1 MTQTMFDIINEYAVS
16 AELDTAYDLMNDCI
30 KNSTILEQYDFD
42 ESMIPEEFLMEAAT
56 TNGGPGFGTR
66 VRARMYEH
74 RVKTDRAIDQANER
88 LERRP
93 GERMLT
99 RFLLFLPRL
108 IMAIINFFRW
118 LIRRLTRRRNTV
130 HTAARAASGAS
141 SETRSRINS
150 SWSTPRFTSSIRS
163 GSTLSSATRSALS
176 TGHQLPGPTPGTTNH
191 SSGSNGPSGPSG
203 SGGGGRVTTGHQLP
217 GGTRQGSSG
226 GSNPPGGGTSRSS
239 SGGSSG
245 GGRVATDRQLPS
257 GGRGSNR
264 SNGQPPANISDG
276 NFESWTNQ
284 AKSTDGLKKEK
295 TVKEV
300 VDENFT
306 KTAVDAAV
314 TGKFKG
320 LPILNRKFV
329 SALNN
334 ASKALD
340 DLNDWC
346 GKLDRADNKVT
357 SSGGHVNDHGDK
369 YTIGFNQAQG
379 WARSLETKANKLREC
394 YNKMTETIKSDDHTS
409 FTSQQLTEAYDA
421 ISDTLN
427 HMNDTLTNLQ
437 HEVSGSGNSQL
448 AKIVKALQKKDAEID
463 PRAQGAYMNG
473 VRALAEAMTKMKEA
487 IGMTSEALDY
497 TVHCCELIIEMIK
510 QAGGK
515 IENQRTVG
523 FSTAVRNER
532 GQLRDSEKMPED

>member
-16 AELDTAYDLMNDCI
+16 AELDAAYDLMNDCI

-42 ESMIPEEFLMEAAT
+42 ESVIPEEFLMEAAT
-56 TNGGPGFGTR
+56 TNDGPGFGTR

-88 LERRP
+88 LARQP

-176 TGHQLPGPTPGTTNH
+176 TGHQLPGPGQASPKAGNTFVAGNK
-191 SSGSNGPSGPSG
+191 NGRPVS
-203 SGGGGRVTTGHQLP
+203 VGHQLP
-217 GGTRQGSSG
+217 GGTRQEIDSE
-226 GSNPPGGGTSRSS
+226 TSRSS
-239 SGGSSG
+239 SVDSGSRS
-245 GGRVATDRQLPS
+245 RVATDRQLPG
-257 GGRGSNR
+257 GGRNSNR
-264 SNGQPPANISDG
+264 GNGSLPANISSG
-276 NFESWTNQ
+276 NFESWANQ

-295 TVKEV
+295 TVKEI
-300 VDENFT
+300 VDEKFT

-320 LPILNRKFV
+320 LPILNKKFI

-394 YNKMTETIKSDDHTS
+394 YNKMTETIKSEDHTS
-409 FTSQQLTEAYDA
+409 FTGQQLTEAYDA

-487 IGMTSEALDY
+487 VAMTSEALDY

>member
-42 ESMIPEEFLMEAAT
+42 ESIIPEEFLMEAAT

-176 TGHQLPGPTPGTTNH
+176 TGHQLPGPASPKA
-191 SSGSNGPSGPSG
+191 GSTFVVGNKNGRPVS
-203 SGGGGRVTTGHQLP
+203 VGHQLP
-217 GGTRQGSSG
+217 GGERQE
-226 GSNPPGGGTSRSS
+226 NDRGTGRSS
-239 SGGSSG
+239 SVDSGSRS
-245 GGRVATDRQLPS
+245 RVATDHQLPG
-257 GGRGSNR
+257 GGRSSNR

-276 NFESWTNQ
+276 NFESWANQ

-306 KTAVDAAV
+306 QTAVNAAV

-320 LPILNRKFV
+320 LPILNKKFV

-357 SSGGHVNDHGDK
+357 SSGGHINDHGDK

-379 WARSLETKANKLREC
+379 WARSLETKANKLRDC
-394 YNKMTETIKSDDHTS
+394 YNKMAETIKSDDHTS
-409 FTSQQLTEAYDA
+409 FTGQQLTEAYDA

-437 HEVSGSGNSQL
+437 HEVNGSGNSQL

-473 VRALAEAMTKMKEA
+473 VKALAEAMTKMKEA
-487 IGMTSEALDY
+487 ITMTSEALDY